1 MTEEQPSKLNP
12 EPNSSKF
19 IAQFVVEA
27 FESRFPELLNNSA
40 RYLLFHFIADST
52 EDLQTENKKLKN
64 VLTRVLTHA
73 IVYRGV
79 PEFDHVIDVVE
90 NSRVLGE

>member
-1 MTEEQPSKLNP
+1 MSY
-12 EPNSSKF
+12 
-19 IAQFVVEA
+19 VEHCKKHGQHHS
-27 FESRFPELLNNSA
+27 EICGEC
-40 RYLLFHFIADST
+40 HD
-52 EDLQTENKKLKN
+52 DLQTENKKLKN